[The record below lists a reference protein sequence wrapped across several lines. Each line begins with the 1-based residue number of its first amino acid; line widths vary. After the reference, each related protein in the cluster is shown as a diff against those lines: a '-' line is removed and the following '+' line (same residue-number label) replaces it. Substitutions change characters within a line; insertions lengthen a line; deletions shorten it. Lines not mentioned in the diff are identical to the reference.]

1 MKRVHFF
8 MPVILMFAIISI
20 FSLSYVSCIHKK
32 EGDQAREIMKT
43 PVRLRVSNT
52 NPHLME
58 TVDGK
63 PVFLN
68 NYTVWKLIK
77 NGTRE
82 EIAELLAI
90 CKNHKFNMIS
100 CVLLNDIYNGS
111 DVYGTLA
118 FERDSL
124 DNPDPLRPVVTP
136 GNDIQTPG
144 EYDYWDHVEY
154 VIDMA
159 AANDMYISLH
169 PTWGNWVSGA
179 YSGPSPGDKIIF
191 NEENAY
197 QYGYWLGK
205 RFGNKSNII
214 WMIGGDRSAVYKLE
228 DGVHDF
234 RAVWRAMAQ
243 GLTDCTKSVGNHD
256 GQDGHCDALI
266 SFHPRK
272 WALNSSEWFHNDEWL
287 TFNSIQDTPYDQ
299 IVSVPH
305 DYNLKPVKPTWLFE
319 GRYEGATSAWAVRY
333 QAWQT
338 VLAGGFGSTYGSDIW
353 EFPPNWRTLT
363 QLPGA
368 RQMAHLYTVA
378 REIWTD
384 EQFLNRIPDQA
395 LIIGDQGDTKGDGMT
410 VGDGDGGPDSG
421 KKANATSD
429 RITAMRGDDGKW
441 AIIYSANGR
450 DITLDLSRLSSG
462 KMDACWFNPRNGK
475 WRVNDQEF
483 DKQIPFLASLKTGS
497 GNHVFDPPGD
507 FGSGNDWVLILKQN

>member
-1 MKRVHFF
+1 MF
-8 MPVILMFAIISI
+8 VIVSI
-20 FSLSYVSCIHKK
+20 FSFMHMSCTKIK
-32 EGDQAREIMKT
+32 ENDNARNLVKT
-43 PVRLRVSNT
+43 PARLRVSHV
-52 NPHLME
+52 NPHLLE
-58 TVDGK
+58 TVEGK

-77 NGTRE
+77 NATRE
-82 EIAELLAI
+82 EVVELMAI
-90 CKNHKFNMIS
+90 CRDQKYNMIS
-100 CVLLNDIYNGS
+100 CVLLNDDYNGS
-111 DVYGTLA
+111 TVYGTLA
-118 FERDSL
+118 FALDSL
-124 DNPDPLRPVVTP
+124 DNPDPLRPVVTA
-136 GNDIQTPG
+136 GNDIKVSGQ
-144 EYDYWDHVEY
+144 YDYWDHVDY
-154 VIDMA
+154 IIDMA
-159 AANDMYISLH
+159 GTHDMYISLH
-169 PTWGNWVSGA
+169 PTWGKWVSGE
-179 YSGPSPGDKIIF
+179 YSGPSPDDKIIF

-214 WMIGGDRSAVYKLE
+214 WMIGGDRSAVYELK

-234 RAVWRAMAQ
+234 RPVWRAMAK
-243 GLTDCTKSVGNHD
+243 GLTDGTKSVTIDEGRS
-256 GQDGHCDALI
+256 GHSDALI

-272 WALNSSEWFHNDEWL
+272 WALNSSEWFHEDAWL

-353 EFPPNWRTLT
+353 DFPPNWHTLT

-368 RQMAHLYTVA
+368 GQMTHLYTVV

-384 EQFLNRIPDQA
+384 EEFLDRMPDQG

-410 VGDGDGGPDSG
+410 IEDGDGGPDLG

-429 RITAMRGDDGKW
+429 RITAMRGGDGKW

-462 KMDACWFNPRNGK
+462 KMDVYWFNPRSGK
-475 WRVNDQEF
+475 WMVKDQKF
-483 DKQIPFLASLKTGS
+483 DRQAPFLSDLKTGS
-497 GNHVFDPPGD
+497 NNHVFDPPSDPGP
-507 FGSGNDWVLILKQN
+507 GNDWVLILKHK